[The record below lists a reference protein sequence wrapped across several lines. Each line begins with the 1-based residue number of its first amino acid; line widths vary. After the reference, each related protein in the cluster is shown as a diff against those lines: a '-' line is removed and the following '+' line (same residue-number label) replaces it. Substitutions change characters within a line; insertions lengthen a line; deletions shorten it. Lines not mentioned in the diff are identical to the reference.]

1 MIIGTRAEFEK
12 LADYILK
19 DYLGNDY
26 KSYLPLDVQDFA
38 KNYLKLEIS
47 YYEFDPRENIEGML
61 VNDHII
67 LDSRLKNRER
77 TGERNFTIAHEC
89 GHYLINCQENMPCMY
104 TEYRFNRT
112 KRLITKNDF
121 REWQANVVASALLL
135 RPYLVGWA
143 MFTFSKRET
152 IVVYGDYQFSK
163 EDSFR
168 LGIMAEYL
176 GVSKTC
182 LRYRLDCLGMLTHKP
197 WHEYDPAKDT
207 FFPWRLKS
215 NA

>member
-26 KSYLPLDVQDFA
+26 ESYLPLDVQDFA
-38 KNYLKLEIS
+38 KNYLKLEIL
-47 YYEFDPRENIEGML
+47 YHDFDPRENIEGML

-112 KRLITKNDF
+112 KRLITENDF
-121 REWQANVVASALLL
+121 REWQANVVAVVFLCDRLDEIIVEVLKVFGRFLLL
-135 RPYLVGWA
+135 IHPR
-143 MFTFSKRET
+143 
-152 IVVYGDYQFSK
+152 IVRSAFPV
-163 EDSFR
+163 
-168 LGIMAEYL
+168 
-176 GVSKTC
+176 T
-182 LRYRLDCLGMLTHKP
+182 MLTEWFIYGH
-197 WHEYDPAKDT
+197 
-207 FFPWRLKS
+207 
-215 NA
+215 